1 MTKKFVAPIALTLSM
16 FFLISCQPKPR
27 TAEEVLSQI
36 AIIDSI
42 KPIANDSLFQST
54 YEVWFRMPLDHNN
67 PNSPTFP
74 LRAYYSHKD
83 FNKPMV
89 VVIDGYTMYT
99 SKANE
104 LTAILDANQI
114 TIEHR
119 FFDHSRPKDS
129 IPWSYL
135 NVRQAAADQHQIIE
149 AFKPFYKGKWA
160 STGISKSG
168 QATIFHRRYYPNDVD
183 ASVPYVA
190 PLNFSS
196 EDPRVYDFLSRVGTD
211 ECRGKIRD
219 FQLQLFEKKKEI
231 FPLFEELAKKKNWQ
245 FKMGLDRAYDL
256 SVLEYPFAFWQ
267 WGSSCESIPLK
278 GSPAQILFLH
288 WKMIN
293 PFTFFDEEDIEK
305 TRPFFYQAM
314 TEIGMYGYQVKPFSK
329 YLKDTSNINF
339 SFAMPEGHNRVKYDY
354 ETMRDIDSWIK
365 ESGNNMLYI
374 YGENDAWSST
384 AVEPGSKTNAVKMY
398 NPGGSHSSRIY
409 SFPAEMQDSI
419 YTVLEKWLNV
429 DLSSKKHLGGGGS
442 IGAKYIFPIL

>member
-1 MTKKFVAPIALTLSM
+1 
-16 FFLISCQPKPR
+16 
-27 TAEEVLSQI
+27 
-36 AIIDSI
+36 
-42 KPIANDSLFQST
+42 
-54 YEVWFRMPLDHNN
+54 MPLDHNN

-196 EDPRVYDFLSRVGTD
+196 EDSRVYDFLSRVGTD

-314 TEIGMYGYQVKPFSK
+314 TEIGMYGYQVKTFSK

>member
-1 MTKKFVAPIALTLSM
+1 MAKSFVTPFVLTLSV
-16 FFLISCQPKPR
+16 FFLFSCQPKPR
-27 TAEEVLSQI
+27 TAEEVLSRI

-42 KPIANDSLFQST
+42 KPITNDSLFQST
-54 YEVWFRMPLDHNN
+54 YVVWFRMPIDHNN

-74 LRAYYSHKD
+74 LKIYYSHKD

-99 SKANE
+99 SRANE
-104 LTAILDANQI
+104 LSQILDANQI

-119 FFDHSRPKDS
+119 FFDQSRPKDS
-129 IPWSYL
+129 IPWRYL
-135 NVRQAAADQHQIIE
+135 NVRQAAADQHMIIE
-149 AFKPFYKGKWA
+149 AFKPFYKGKWV

-168 QATIFHRRYYPNDVD
+168 QATIFHRRFYPSDVD
-183 ASVPYVA
+183 VSVPYVA

-196 EDPRVYDFLSRVGTD
+196 EDPRVYDFLSKVGTD
-211 ECRGKIRD
+211 DCRKKIRE
-219 FQLQLFEKKKEI
+219 FQQALFEKKKEI
-231 FPLFEELAKKKNWQ
+231 FPMFEALAKRKNWE

-256 SVLEYPFAFWQ
+256 SVLEYSFAFWQ
-267 WGSSCESIPLK
+267 WGSSCENIPEK

-329 YLKDTSNINF
+329 FLKDTSNITF
-339 SFAMPEGHNRVKYDY
+339 SFAMPTGHSAKFNP
-354 ETMRDIDSWIK
+354 ETMKDIDSWLK
-365 ESGNNMLYI
+365 ESGNNILYI
-374 YGENDAWSST
+374 YGQNDAWSST
-384 AVEPGSKTNAVKMY
+384 AVDPGGKTNAVKMY

-419 YTVLEKWLNV
+419 FTVLEQWLQV
-429 DLSSKKHLGGGGS
+429 DLSSKKHQAGGGS
-442 IGAKYIFPIL
+442 TGSKNLFPIL

>member
-1 MTKKFVAPIALTLSM
+1 
-16 FFLISCQPKPR
+16 
-27 TAEEVLSQI
+27 
-36 AIIDSI
+36 
-42 KPIANDSLFQST
+42 
-54 YEVWFRMPLDHNN
+54 
-67 PNSPTFP
+67 
-74 LRAYYSHKD
+74 
-83 FNKPMV
+83 MV

-99 SKANE
+99 SSANE
-104 LTAILDANQI
+104 LSSVLDANQI

-119 FFDHSRPKDS
+119 FFDQSRPKDS
-129 IPWSYL
+129 IPWNYL
-135 NVRQAAADQHQIIE
+135 NVRQAAADQHMIIE

-168 QATIFHRRYYPNDVD
+168 QATIFHRRFYPNDVD
-183 ASVPYVA
+183 VSVPYVA

-196 EDPRVYDFLSRVGTD
+196 EDPRVYDFLSKVGSD

-231 FPLFEELAKKKNWQ
+231 FPMFEELARKKKWE

-256 SVLEYPFAFWQ
+256 SVLEYSFAFWQ

-329 YLKDTSNINF
+329 YLKDRANINF
-339 SFAMPEGHNRVKYDY
+339 SFAMPEGHTRVKYNY

-374 YGENDAWSST
+374 YGQNDAWSST
-384 AVEPGSKTNAVKMY
+384 AVNLGSKTNAVKMY
-398 NPGGSHSSRIY
+398 NPDGCHASRIY
-409 SFPAEMQDSI
+409 SFPYEMQDSI

-442 IGAKYIFPIL
+442 VGSKYIFPIL

>member
-1 MTKKFVAPIALTLSM
+1 MRMKFYLPLIACLFLLFESCKPKISAP
-16 FFLISCQPKPR
+16 
-27 TAEEVLSQI
+27 EEVLSQI
-36 AIIDSI
+36 ATIDSI
-42 KPIANDSLFQST
+42 KPIANDTLFKST
-54 YEVWFRMPLDHNN
+54 YVVWFKMPLDHNN

-83 FNKPMV
+83 FNKPVV

-104 LTAILDANQI
+104 LTRILDANQI

-119 FFDHSRPKDS
+119 FFDRSRPKDS

-135 NVRQAAADQHQIIE
+135 NVKQAAADQHQIIE
-149 AFKPFYKGKWA
+149 AFKPFYKGKWV

-168 QATIFHRRYYPNDVD
+168 QATIFHRRFYPNDVD

-196 EDPRVYDFLSRVGTD
+196 EDPRVYDFLNKVGTD
-211 ECRGKIRD
+211 ECRLKIYD
-219 FQLQLFEKKKEI
+219 FQIQLFEKKKEI
-231 FPLFEELAKKKNWQ
+231 FPLFEALAKKNNWE

-256 SVLEYPFAFWQ
+256 SVLEYSFAFWQ

-278 GSPAQILFLH
+278 GSPTQILFLH

-329 YLKDTSNINF
+329 YLKDTSNIIFN
-339 SFAMPEGHNRVKYDY
+339 FAMPNGHKAVFNPDIMK
-354 ETMRDIDSWIK
+354 DIDSWVK

-374 YGENDAWSST
+374 YGQNDAWSST
-384 AVEPGSKTNAVKMY
+384 AVNPGNKTNAVLMI
-398 NPGGSHSSRIY
+398 NPEGSHKTRIS
-409 SFPAEMQDSI
+409 SFPVQMQDSI
-419 YTVLEKWLNV
+419 YTVLEKWLKV
-429 DLSSKKHLGGGGS
+429 DLSSKKHGGGGNFT
-442 IGAKYIFPIL
+442 GTKRVFQIL